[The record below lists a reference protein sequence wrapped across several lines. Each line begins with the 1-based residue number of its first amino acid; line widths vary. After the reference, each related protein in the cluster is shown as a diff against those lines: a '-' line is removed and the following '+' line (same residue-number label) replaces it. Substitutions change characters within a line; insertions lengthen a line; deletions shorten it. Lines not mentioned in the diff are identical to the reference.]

1 MPDIT
6 LAVSLAFLSFA
17 IGYAIRGRKRK
28 PDFQKQNDE
37 KYLISKKVWL
47 TIGIFIVLGYLSLLK
62 FNANPLLGVQDIAM
76 RHTAGGSIYTDT
88 TGYFVIANIL
98 VGVAAII
105 IFALT
110 GKVLPTLLVAG
121 PWLLVRLY
129 IGWSRNVIVTFV
141 IALVSVFYIA
151 KYNKKLRYKLS
162 NILIMALLIIMVV
175 VIMPIIQGNRFF
187 FRQHE
192 ASSSNIASVLKQQ
205 LNNKGSSS
213 DFIGGFD
220 DTLYMLYTYPAHRN
234 YLWCED
240 LVYRYFIAPIPRM
253 LWPGKPLPWGYEGL
267 YDPSRVGDVTGSVG
281 WAYEQ
286 FGFVAIVFFF
296 LLQGLITRSID
307 DGFWYSNRNPYFS
320 ALFGLALGYSV
331 LFGRDSLWYLWTD
344 WMLLYGLPIFIVY
357 HFDHRIKAKSYRLAQ
372 HKFRLRENLR
382 IGGH

>member
-1 MPDIT
+1 MDQGNFIIYCFVFLIVFALSLLISGLLRSTPKLRLGSSFFAIMFLTYFVKPAMDRFSWHFSDLPGYISSVQESSLMPDIT

-205 LNNKGSSS
+205 LNNKG
-213 DFIGGFD
+213 
-220 DTLYMLYTYPAHRN
+220 
-234 YLWCED
+234 E
-240 LVYRYFIAPIPRM
+240 
-253 LWPGKPLPWGYEGL
+253 
-267 YDPSRVGDVTGSVG
+267 
-281 WAYEQ
+281 
-286 FGFVAIVFFF
+286 
-296 LLQGLITRSID
+296 LI
-307 DGFWYSNRNPYFS
+307 
-320 ALFGLALGYSV
+320 
-331 LFGRDSLWYLWTD
+331 
-344 WMLLYGLPIFIVY
+344 
-357 HFDHRIKAKSYRLAQ
+357 
-372 HKFRLRENLR
+372 
-382 IGGH
+382 